1 MTGET
6 TRAPRK
12 RRRAALLAVLFLLV
26 GLGLLFFSATY
37 LTGRSPGDN
46 TAAPPSQATSPSP
59 VVILPSPSDGGSGT
73 PAPPSPVVSY
83 VAVPTFVPVPV
94 PASESGLL
102 PLITTVSGL
111 LASVAGIVSAIVSI
125 RGARAH

>member
-12 RRRAALLAVLFLLV
+12 RRRAALFAVLFLLI

-37 LTGRSPGDN
+37 ITGRNSGN
-46 TAAPPSQATSPSP
+46 STAGPPSMASSPSP
-59 VVILPSPSDGGSGT
+59 VVILPSPSDGTTGT

-94 PASESGLL
+94 PAQESGLL
-102 PLITTVSGL
+102 PLITTISGL
-111 LASVAGIVSAIVSI
+111 LASVAGIVSAIMSV
-125 RGARAH
+125 RGARAR